1 MGNVNNDLGIAV
13 GVDAA
18 GNVYSVGT
26 FNGNVDFDPGT
37 GTFFL
42 NSLGVPNTYISKL
55 NSNGGFVWAKQIRQ
69 FTPGLNVGGFLSV
82 DPSGSIYYTSTL
94 VGIVDADPGIG
105 IFRHTYLTG
114 RKLHYKIKCIR

>member
-1 MGNVNNDLGIAV
+1 MSKAIFTVTLSLLYSFGFAQTVNFKWAKRMGNVNNDLGISV

-42 NSLGVPNTYISKL
+42 NSLGVPNTIYIQAQQQRRL
-55 NSNGGFVWAKQIRQ
+55 CMGQTNQAI
-69 FTPGLNVGGFLSV
+69 
-82 DPSGSIYYTSTL
+82 
-94 VGIVDADPGIG
+94 
-105 IFRHTYLTG
+105 HT
-114 RKLHYKIKCIR
+114 RP